1 DEHKSQFEKLNETN
15 RNTIKQ
21 YAEKAQDTTKSLYDS
36 MIDGLNVFMN
46 AFMKDIA
53 GKFLNKDTGESIGEE
68 FHNLINGED
77 VNWGEGLEKMSTQM
91 YESWKT

>member
-15 RNTIKQ
+15 RNSLKQ
-21 YAEKAQDTTKSLYDS
+21 MAEKAQDTTKSLYDS
-36 MIDGLNVFMN
+36 MLDSLN
-46 AFMKDIA
+46 AFMKDMT

-77 VNWGEGLEKMSTQM
+77 VNVGEALEKMSTQM
-91 YESWKT
+91 YESWK